1 MNSSAG
7 LADGSMIWQA
17 VFVSFAVILVLF
29 ELIRGWR
36 LGLMRQLTRIAAII
50 AAYGAV
56 NGILYAFAY
65 QSRQRVHRIPR
76 LVPSEAHACGD

>member
-1 MNSSAG
+1 LGG
-7 LADGSMIWQA
+7 LLIASTLLLTI
-17 VFVSFAVILVLF
+17 VTSFVT
-29 ELIRGWR
+29 G
-36 LGLMRQLTRIAAII
+36 II

-76 LVPSEAHACGD
+76 LVPSEAHAGGD